1 MLSAVV
7 KIIIT
12 RLYMS
17 LDSKI
22 TIVFHVLHH
31 QTSCWDRAAGQVG
44 ASLLSISCLMI
55 LFLSNKL
62 TSLQLY
68 ICTSLFQL
76 TKQGPEYRSVDQ
88 ELWSYMLN
96 HLPCNHCAHCT
107 AFLFSLRKIWTTAS
121 TCITSIPSTRL

>member
-1 MLSAVV
+1 
-7 KIIIT
+7 
-12 RLYMS
+12 MS

-55 LFLSNKL
+55 LFRSNKL

-68 ICTSLFQL
+68 ICNSLFQL

-96 HLPCNHCAHCT
+96 HLSYNHIAVAQLFCFPLGKYGQHHPPALQVSLVQGFERGGT
-107 AFLFSLRKIWTTAS
+107 ALS
-121 TCITSIPSTRL
+121 TN